1 MTDLVANWLPIEI
14 GLLTL
19 TIFPQEIGRE
29 GSWRM
34 EVVEELEKLLADV
47 PVLHN
52 QLILLIGPPGSG
64 KTAALLGL
72 AKRLGGS
79 SSDVMLLNVGSALG
93 TRLATVPGK
102 SRSLEAT
109 HLLREMADEH
119 SRNSVLLLDNIELL
133 FDRHLRLDPLD
144 LLKRQAQSRPVV
156 AAWSGALHD
165 GRLTYAHMGH
175 PEYQDYAAI
184 GLVHLQIDA

>member
-1 MTDLVANWLPIEI
+1 
-14 GLLTL
+14 
-19 TIFPQEIGRE
+19 
-29 GSWRM
+29 M

-47 PVLHN
+47 PALHN

-72 AKRLGGS
+72 AKKLGGS
-79 SSDVMLLNVGSALG
+79 SSGVMLLNVGSALG
-93 TRLATVPGK
+93 ARLATVPGK
-102 SRSLEAT
+102 ARSLEAA
-109 HLLREMADEH
+109 HLLREMDEH

-133 FDRHLRLDPLD
+133 FDHHLRLDPLD

-156 AAWSGALHD
+156 AAWPGALHD

-175 PEYQDYAAI
+175 PEIQDYAAS

>member
-1 MTDLVANWLPIEI
+1 
-14 GLLTL
+14 
-19 TIFPQEIGRE
+19 
-29 GSWRM
+29 M

-47 PVLHN
+47 PALHN

-72 AKRLGGS
+72 AKKLDGS

-93 TRLATVPGK
+93 ARLAAVPDK
-102 SRSLEAT
+102 DRSLEAA
-109 HLLREMADEH
+109 HLLREMAVEH
-119 SRNSVLLLDNIELL
+119 SRNSVLLLDNVELL
-133 FDRHLRLDPLD
+133 FDHHLRLDPLD
-144 LLKRQAQSRPVV
+144 LLRRQAQSRPVV
-156 AAWSGALHD
+156 AAWPGSLHD

-175 PEYQDYAAI
+175 PEYQDYAAS